1 MVLYFLTFVLA
12 FLLAWYLTPVF
23 QKAALRVGI
32 VERPDGKLKRKA
44 EPVAYLGGLSI
55 YLSFLITLALTFQF
69 DQEVLGIL
77 LAGTIIVLLG
87 LIDDFGVL
95 TPKVKLVGQTI
106 AAGVLIK
113 SGICI
118 ELAFLPPAVSLLLS
132 FLWLLA
138 MINAFNLIDIMDGL
152 SAGVAFIC
160 SLVLFTVAV
169 ANGKTMIATLT
180 AALTGCLLSFLRY
193 NFEPAKIYLG
203 DAGSMFLGLMMG
215 TLGMIGD
222 YTRYNVVACLAP
234 VVIFGVPLFDML
246 FVMYIR
252 RLRGIP
258 VVLGSPDH
266 FALRLRK
273 WRLTTRRT
281 VVLSYLAA
289 LILGMS
295 ALIIM
300 RVTNQTAVIILLA
313 LLTVTLLLGYLL
325 KKIDMTL

>member
-1 MVLYFLTFVLA
+1 MVLYLLTFLLA

-23 QKAALRVGI
+23 QKAALRFGI
-32 VERPDGKLKRKA
+32 VDRPDGKLKRQA

-95 TPKVKLVGQTI
+95 TPKVKFVGQTI

-118 ELAFLPPAVSLLLS
+118 KLAFLPPAVSLLLS
-132 FLWLLA
+132 LLWLLA

-152 SAGVAFIC
+152 STGVAFIC

-169 ANGKTMIATLT
+169 ANGKAMIATLT
-180 AALTGCLLSFLRY
+180 AALAGCLLSFLRY

-222 YTRYNVVACLAP
+222 YTRYNMVACLAP

-246 FVMYIR
+246 FVMYVR
-252 RLRGIP
+252 KLRGIP

-273 WRLTTRRT
+273 WRLSTRRT

-295 ALIIM
+295 ALLIM
-300 RVTNQTAVIILLA
+300 HVTNQTAAIILLA
-313 LLTVTLLLGYLL
+313 LLTVTLLLGCLL